1 MFDEKI
7 FLDALS
13 NYKKDFAAGWWQDEK
28 FKWEAVKCFQDNWDI
43 DAEDFSE
50 ILKRSLA
57 KTYNLLGTSN
67 IYPRQMIEGFAE
79 KAPDKVKMM
88 FVTLF
93 DENKDVVERILHF
106 KEQSEYL
113 LKIYGYDAKNH
124 YQNENAISTY
134 LWLMYPDRYYI
145 YKFGEI
151 KSCAEILQSSYK
163 FKKGAYEDNLRNF
176 YSFYD
181 ELCIGLQS
189 DAELKKIL
197 ADNLTEDCYPDK
209 ELKTLTMDFGFY
221 ISRQYGKK
229 EQQGSEQEEQ
239 EKEQEERV
247 SVTGDEAEAAE
258 NTYAQYWWL
267 NANPKVW
274 SFSNIR
280 IGEKVDWT
288 FYNSSNNKRR
298 IFKNFEDA
306 KVGDIVIGYES
317 NPVKQV
323 VCICKIADKK
333 DGESIL
339 VEKTENLDVPIEY
352 SALKS
357 ANELSKMQYFQ
368 NSLGSLFKLT
378 LDEYRCI
385 MDFIREENPS
395 GKIKRVKNAYSKEDF
410 LAEVY
415 MTEGKYNRLLNVL
428 KRKKNII
435 LQGAPGVGKTFAA
448 KRLAYA
454 MMGEKDNERIE
465 FIQFHQNYSYEDF
478 MMGYKPTEN
487 GGFEMQYGVFYR
499 FCKKA
504 ENNPEHDYFFII
516 DEINRGNMSKVF
528 GELLLLIEKDYRG
541 TSSKLAYQ
549 NLNFS
554 VPKNIYIIGMMNTAD
569 RSLAMIDYALRRRFS
584 FFDMEPGFETSGFKA
599 YQEKLAN
606 EKFNALIECIQ
617 ELNAEIADDPSLGK
631 GFCIG
636 HSYFCGLQTY
646 ECTQD
651 VLEDIVEYDI
661 LPMLSEYWFDNLTE
675 KVAPWSEKLHGAL
688 ND

>member
-13 NYKKDFAAGWWQDEK
+13 NYKKDFVAGWWQDEK
-28 FKWEAVKCFQDNWDI
+28 FKWEAVKCFQDNWNI
-43 DAEDFSE
+43 DAEDFPE
-50 ILKRSLA
+50 MLKRSLA
-57 KTYNLLGTSN
+57 KTYSLLASMN
-67 IYPRQMIEGFAE
+67 NFPRQMIEELAQ
-79 KAPDKVKMM
+79 AMPVRVKMM
-88 FVTLF
+88 FTALF
-93 DENKDVVERILHF
+93 DDKKDIVERILHF
-106 KEQSEYL
+106 KEQSEQL
-113 LKIYGYDAKNH
+113 LIEYGYAGKNH

-134 LWLMYPDRYYI
+134 LWLMYPDKYYI

-163 FKKGAYEDNLRNF
+163 FKKGAYEENLRNF

-181 ELCIGLQS
+181 ELCIKLQS
-189 DAELKKIL
+189 DAELKKML
-197 ADNLTEDCYPDK
+197 ADNLTEDCYLDRT
-209 ELKTLTMDFGFY
+209 LHTLTMDFGFY
-221 ISRQYGKK
+221 TSRKCG
-229 EQQGSEQEEQ
+229 
-239 EKEQEERV
+239 EKENKTQELEQDQQQKIT
-247 SVTGDEAEAAE
+247 SAPDADSDLTTHTAK
-258 NTYAQYWWL
+258 QYWWL

-274 SFSNIR
+274 SFSNIH
-280 IGEKVDWT
+280 IGEKVEWT
-288 FYNSSNNKRR
+288 FYNSSGNKRR

-317 NPVKQV
+317 NPVKQI
-323 VCICKIADKK
+323 VCICKIADKQDDK
-333 DGESIL
+333 SIL

-352 SALKS
+352 SVLKS
-357 ANELSKMQYFQ
+357 DDELSKMEYLK
-368 NSLGSLFKLT
+368 NPLGSLFKLT
-378 LDEYRCI
+378 KDEYI
-385 MDFIREENPS
+385 GVMDLIREENPS
-395 GKIKRVKNAYSKEDF
+395 NNSKPVNKVYSKDDF

-415 MTEGKYNRLLNVL
+415 MTEAKYNRLLNVL

-435 LQGAPGVGKTFAA
+435 LQGVPGVGKTFAA

-454 MMGEKDNERIE
+454 MMGEKDKERIE

-478 MMGYKPTEN
+478 IMGYKPTEN
-487 GGFEMQYGVFYR
+487 GGFAMQYGVFYR

-599 YQEKLAN
+599 YQEKLAS

-636 HSYFCGLQTY
+636 HSYFCGLQAD
-646 ECTQD
+646 ECTQE